1 MLVPSASCVTSACGI
16 KQEEQKKQKELAEQ
30 RIKDFPSSYVYLH
43 CGFWECNCRHQLRKV
58 SDFLKNPPARWEFH
72 FSFGRKEKLSS
83 SYGRCPHAAAICFSP
98 VLDGMGQ
105 TWLHCEAIQ
114 KLTAAT
120 PESMEIVQKE
130 LEETMKLHLEAL
142 IIYSI
147 P

>member
-1 MLVPSASCVTSACGI
+1 MVAL
-16 KQEEQKKQKELAEQ
+16 
-30 RIKDFPSSYVYLH
+30 F
-43 CGFWECNCRHQLRKV
+43 
-58 SDFLKNPPARWEFH
+58 
-72 FSFGRKEKLSS
+72 
-83 SYGRCPHAAAICFSP
+83 
-98 VLDGMGQ
+98 
-105 TWLHCEAIQ
+105 EAIQ